1 MLNHITEFL
10 KDKIIF
16 LVFLAIMYVAIATT
30 TFAYRHPWATDIE
43 RLIYIKEAVLFEKVS
58 YKQMR
63 DRYE

>member
-16 LVFLAIMYVAIATT
+16 LIFLAIMYTAVATT
-30 TFAYRHPWATDIE
+30 TFAYRHPWATDME
-43 RLIYIKEAVLFEKVS
+43 RFLYLKEAMMFKKIS

>member
-16 LVFLAIMYVAIATT
+16 VIFLAVMYVAIATT
-30 TFAYRHPWATDIE
+30 AFAYRHPWATDIE

>member
-16 LVFLAIMYVAIATT
+16 VIFLTVMYVAIATT
-30 TFAYRHPWATDIE
+30 TFAYRHPWATDME
-43 RLIYIKEAVLFEKVS
+43 RLIYIKEAVLFKKVT

>member
-16 LVFLAIMYVAIATT
+16 LIFLAIMYVAIATT

-43 RLIYIKEAVLFEKVS
+43 RLIYIKEAVLFKKVT

>member
-1 MLNHITEFL
+1 MLNHITEFI

-16 LVFLAIMYVAIATT
+16 VIFLAIMYVAIATT